1 MYFREAALADH
12 FQHRIIFLEI
22 DLNHIPEEGTR
33 DALHETMVFEIKLG
47 VFRSVR
53 QMQQI

>member
-12 FQHRIIFLEI
+12 FQHRILFLEI